1 MAKMALTDVRV
12 SLDLL
17 EMIRKKML
25 RHFFMRKI
33 KNQHDICRQ
42 FQVPTRGVLLFR
54 DWFNS

>member
-1 MAKMALTDVRV
+1 MALTDVRV

-33 KNQHDICRQ
+33 KNQHDICPQ
-42 FQVPTRGVLLFR
+42 FQVPTRVVLLFR